1 MMKFTVRKVI
11 VTGGTRGIGKAIASG
26 FAAAGAQVILTGRDA
41 TNAQSIAAE
50 LDGDVQGL
58 ELDVASGESVQKFFT
73 EALDRLGG
81 LDILVANAGITR
93 DKLVMALKDED
104 WDDVLGTNLRGA
116 FLCAREAIRPMIR
129 NRGGRIIGVSS
140 VIGLT
145 GNPGQGNYAASK
157 AGLIGLIK
165 SLAQEVASRNITV
178 NAVAPGM
185 IETDMSAD
193 LPEKAREAIASRI
206 PAGRAGS
213 AQEVASAVMF
223 LASDDASYITGE
235 VLRVDGGLA
244 C

>member
-1 MMKFTVRKVI
+1 MKFNDRKVI
-11 VTGGTRGIGKAIASG
+11 VTGGTRGIGNAIAAR
-26 FAAAGAQVILTGRDA
+26 FAAAGARVVISGRDGDE
-41 TNAQSIAAE
+41 AAARAAD
-50 LDGDVQGL
+50 LDGDVHGL
-58 ELDVASGESVQKFFT
+58 ALDVKDGESVQQFFT
-73 EALDRLGG
+73 AATEWLGG
-81 LDILVANAGITR
+81 IDVLVANAGITR
-93 DKLVMALKDED
+93 DKLVMALKDDD

-129 NRGGRIIGVSS
+129 NKGGRIIGVTS

-157 AGLIGLIK
+157 AGLIGLVK

-193 LPEKAREAIASRI
+193 LPQKAKEAIESRI
-206 PAGRAGS
+206 PAGRAGT
-213 AQEVASAVMF
+213 AQEVASAVLF
-223 LASDDASYITGE
+223 LASDEASYITGE

>member
-1 MMKFTVRKVI
+1 MMKFTDRKVI
-11 VTGGTRGIGKAIASG
+11 VTGGTRGIGKAIATG

-41 TNAQSIAAE
+41 TTAQAIAAE

-73 EALDRLGG
+73 EALERLGG

-116 FLCAREAIRPMIR
+116 FLCVREAIRPMIR
-129 NRGGRIIGVSS
+129 NRGGRIIGVTS

-157 AGLIGLIK
+157 AGLIGLVK

-185 IETDMSAD
+185 IETDMSAN

>member
-1 MMKFTVRKVI
+1 MMKFNGRRVI
-11 VTGGTRGIGKAIASG
+11 ITGGTRGIGNAIAAG
-26 FAAAGAQVILTGRDA
+26 FAEAGARVVISGRDA
-41 TNAQSIAAE
+41 EVAAAKAAE
-50 LDGDVQGL
+50 LDGDVHGL
-58 ELDVASGESVQKFFT
+58 PLDVTGGESVQQFFAAAI
-73 EALDRLGG
+73 EWLGG
-81 LDILVANAGITR
+81 IDVLVANAGITR

-104 WDDVLGTNLRGA
+104 WDEVLGTNLRGA

-129 NRGGRIIGVSS
+129 NRSGRIIAVTS

-157 AGLIGLIK
+157 AGLIGLVK

-185 IETDMSAD
+185 IDTDMSAD
-193 LPEKAREAIASRI
+193 LPPKAREAIESRI
-206 PAGRAGS
+206 PAGRAGT

-223 LASDDASYITGE
+223 LASDEASYITGE

>member
-1 MMKFTVRKVI
+1 MKFTDRKVI
-11 VTGGTRGIGKAIASG
+11 VTGGTRGIGKAIATG
-26 FAAAGAQVILTGRDA
+26 FAAAGAKVILTGRDA
-41 TNAQSIAAE
+41 TTAQAIAAE

-58 ELDVASGESVQKFFT
+58 ELDVASGESVKKFFS
-73 EALDRLGG
+73 EALERLGG

-116 FLCAREAIRPMIR
+116 FLCVREAIRPMIR
-129 NRGGRIIGVSS
+129 NRGGRIIGVTS

-157 AGLIGLIK
+157 AGLIGLVK

>member
-1 MMKFTVRKVI
+1 MMKFTDRKVI
-11 VTGGTRGIGKAIASG
+11 VTGGTRGIGKAIATG

-41 TNAQSIAAE
+41 TTAQAIAAE

-58 ELDVASGESVQKFFT
+58 ELDVTSGESVQKFFA
-73 EALDRLGG
+73 EALERLGG

-129 NRGGRIIGVSS
+129 NRGGRIIGVTS

-157 AGLIGLIK
+157 AGLIGLVK

>member
-1 MMKFTVRKVI
+1 MKFTGRKVI

>member
-1 MMKFTVRKVI
+1 MMKFTDRKVI
-11 VTGGTRGIGKAIASG
+11 VTGGTRGIGKAIATG
-26 FAAAGAQVILTGRDA
+26 FAAAGAKVILTGRDA
-41 TNAQSIAAE
+41 TTAQAIAAE

-58 ELDVASGESVQKFFT
+58 ELDVASGESVKKFFS
-73 EALDRLGG
+73 EALERLGG

-116 FLCAREAIRPMIR
+116 FLCVREAIRPMIR
-129 NRGGRIIGVSS
+129 NRGGRIIGVTS

-157 AGLIGLIK
+157 AGLIGLVK